1 MAVDL
6 IAPFVN
12 AWSNYVFGSPII
24 AGLVFMFFI
33 MLWGMRRGWS
43 LEIFIA
49 LFIPLLAILAMPSI
63 GIVPVSILGII
74 IIGLGVLIALG
85 LISLIKR

>member
-6 IAPFVN
+6 ISPIVN

-43 LEIFIA
+43 LETFIA
-49 LFIPLLAILAMPSI
+49 LFIPLLAILTMPAI
-63 GIVPVSILGII
+63 GIEPVSIIGII
-74 IIGLGVLIALG
+74 IIGLGILIALG
-85 LISLIKR
+85 IISLIKR